1 MRYFD
6 HIDIQKI
13 PHEHPVAVFNN
24 LFHTLEAEHRP
35 VPWSAVKPE
44 AAATA
49 IPWLLLLEPQQ
60 DGRYYY
66 RICGTGCEMLFGRPH
81 AGGFFG
87 EDIPKAAI
95 DKRLEEFSVVQAGGG
110 PLLSETTLPMEGKES
125 REIYR
130 GVFGFS
136 SGGECVDKIGVV
148 IAPK

>member
-13 PHEHPVAVFNN
+13 PVEHPVAVFNT
-24 LFHTLEAEHRP
+24 LWKTLEAEHRP
-35 VPWSAVKPE
+35 VPWNAVKPE

-49 IPWLLLLEPQQ
+49 IPWLLLLEPQT

-81 AGGFFG
+81 EGGFFG
-87 EDIPKAAI
+87 EDIPEEALN
-95 DKRLEEFSVVQAGGG
+95 KRHEEFGRIQAGCE
-110 PLLSETTLPMEGKES
+110 PLLSETTLPMEGKENT
-125 REIYR
+125 EIYR
-130 GVFGFS
+130 GVFGFT
-136 SGGECVDKIGVV
+136 SGGEKVNKIGVV